1 MKRPRY
7 VAIVALICLIAG
19 PATGQESASTRLN
32 AVFSDYWEWYS
43 AQIPEL
49 STFRGDN
56 RFNERLTDASAEAVA
71 SRKAYRAELAARL
84 KSIDRTQLG
93 GQDRISYDVFAREL
107 GSAAR
112 FDAIFGK
119 LPFGATFAEWS
130 PVNQF
135 DGPQFWLPQLAAAT
149 PFRTVADYEAYLK
162 RLARITPQVP
172 QPHARLAAR
181 RCRGV

>member
-7 VAIVALICLIAG
+7 VAIVALIWLIAG
-19 PATGQESASTRLN
+19 PAAGQESAAARLN
-32 AVFSDYWEWYS
+32 AIFSDYWEWYS

-49 STFRGDN
+49 ATFRGDN
-56 RFNERLTDASAEAVA
+56 RFNDRLTDASAEAVA

-112 FDAIFGK
+112 MNRPGVASGNWRWR
-119 LPFGATFAEWS
+119 ATAEQVAS
-130 PVNQF
+130 
-135 DGPQFWLPQLAAAT
+135 GMLSWLAEMTEVYDRSAEPRQSAT
-149 PFRTVADYEAYLK
+149 R
-162 RLARITPQVP
+162 
-172 QPHARLAAR
+172 
-181 RCRGV
+181 